1 MDGTDSLVE
10 MQIILSLYN
19 ITFTVKQLRKWGK
32 PSVID

>member
-19 ITFTVKQLRKWGK
+19 IALQSAAKKVR
-32 PSVID
+32 